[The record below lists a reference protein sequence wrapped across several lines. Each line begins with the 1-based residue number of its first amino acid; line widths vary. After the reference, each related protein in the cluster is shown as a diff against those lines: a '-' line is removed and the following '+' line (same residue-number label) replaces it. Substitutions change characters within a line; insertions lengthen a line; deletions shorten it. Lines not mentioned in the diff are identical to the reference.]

1 MASRSCP
8 WAVGLPSIPHIGT
21 SRLALT
27 RLALLLPGK
36 DFTQSLAALRY
47 AGKKGNLYP
56 KDDLE
61 ALAVDEVLD
70 IVQDILTKAPQ
81 DPDETAKLA
90 KRAEYAAT
98 GKMHS
103 LVSLLNKRAEQD
115 PSPWL
120 VGSDMTIADLC
131 VYFGLMKMIR
141 DGDFDG
147 VPTTYIDSWPA
158 LVAVETAVPI
168 HPVFKVLPCCVTC
181 MRCDSA
187 GHSPQQLCLSAC
199 IPRV

>member
-1 MASRSCP
+1 LHAAGIKTTDKFLIYSEYQDLKAKTDDP
-8 WAVGLPSIPHIGT
+8 AWTNGLPVLSVG
-21 SRLALT
+21 
-27 RLALLLPGK
+27 GK

-47 AGKKGNLYP
+47 AGKKSNLYP

-103 LVSLLNKRAEQD
+103 LVSLLNKRAGQD
-115 PSPWL
+115 PSPWM
-120 VGSDMTIADLC
+120 VGTDMTVADLC

-147 VPTTYIDSWPA
+147 VPTNYVDSWPA
-158 LVAVETAVPI
+158 LLAVETAVPS
-168 HPVFKVLPCCVTC
+168 HPTFKKFYE
-181 MRCDSA
+181 A
-187 GHSPQQLCLSAC
+187 KQ
-199 IPRV
+199 

>member
-1 MASRSCP
+1 MASRSYP
-8 WAVGLPSIPHIGT
+8 WAVCLPRNPLIRTPRS
-21 SRLALT
+21 ALT
-27 RLALLLPGK
+27 RLVFLFPGK

-47 AGKKGNLYP
+47 AGKKSNLYP

-103 LVSLLNKRAEQD
+103 LVSLLNKRAGQD
-115 PSPWL
+115 PSPWM
-120 VGSDMTIADLC
+120 VGTDMTVADLC

-147 VPTTYIDSWPA
+147 VPTNYVDSWPA
-158 LVAVETAVPI
+158 LLAVETAVPS
-168 HPVFKVLPCCVTC
+168 HPTFKVRPMFCCLLALREC
-181 MRCDSA
+181 RA
-187 GHSPQQLCLSAC
+187 
-199 IPRV
+199 